1 MMGWG
6 GGYGFGGVGPG
17 RMGGIGAL
25 GIVGPVLGLLFFL
38 GLLGLLAL
46 GAMWLVRRLQVAPSV
61 NSSGRTGALDLVRQR
76 LASGEISTD
85 EYQGIRR
92 ELLE

>member
-17 RMGGIGAL
+17 RMGGIGTL
-25 GIVGPVLGLLFFL
+25 GIVGPLLGLLFFL
-38 GLLGLLAL
+38 GLLGLLAV
-46 GAMWLVRRLQVAPSV
+46 GAVWLVRRLQIAPSV
-61 NSSGRTGALDLVRQR
+61 SSSARTGALDLVKQR
-76 LASGEISTD
+76 LASGEITAD
-85 EYQGIRR
+85 EYRGIRR

>member
-1 MMGWG
+1 MGWG

-46 GAMWLVRRLQVAPSV
+46 GAMWLVRRLWL
-61 NSSGRTGALDLVRQR
+61 NSAWLRERLVP
-76 LASGEISTD
+76 TN
-85 EYQGIRR
+85 IRAFAGNCWSS
-92 ELLE
+92 